1 MDYLRSID
9 VFSYILHLYTSNPFY
24 LFMLK
29 EKKSFFERLAGSIS
43 VEDEDDSVD
52 FMSPLPQDEPEEE
65 VPIKHVGSKTTVA
78 TGAARPKHMVTEEE
92 PEEDVEIEEG
102 ELSVDVYQ
110 TNTEIIIEAMVAGV
124 KPEDLHLS
132 ITRDMVTIKGR
143 RDGNTSVN
151 HDDYF
156 YKELYWGTFTRTI
169 LLPHEVEIEE
179 AEAVEKHGLLIIRLP
194 KVDKARQTK
203 LKVKSI

>member
-1 MDYLRSID
+1 
-9 VFSYILHLYTSNPFY
+9 
-24 LFMLK
+24 MLK

-43 VEDEDDSVD
+43 VDDEDDQVDFIREDEDT
-52 FMSPLPQDEPEEE
+52 EE
-65 VPIKHVGSKTTVA
+65 VPIKHGSKKPALTQPKGRA
-78 TGAARPKHMVTEEE
+78 TISHFD
-92 PEEDVEIEEG
+92 EDEQGGDVDMEEG

-110 TNTEIIIEAMVAGV
+110 TAAEIIIEAMVAGV

-143 RDGNTSVN
+143 RDGNSQVT

>member
-1 MDYLRSID
+1 
-9 VFSYILHLYTSNPFY
+9 
-24 LFMLK
+24 MLK
-29 EKKSFFERLAGSIS
+29 EKKSFFERLAGSINVDDEDEIMDFDQDNGEELPIKHIAS
-43 VEDEDDSVD
+43 KKADTLPSKNQSRHLSLDEDD
-52 FMSPLPQDEPEEE
+52 
-65 VPIKHVGSKTTVA
+65 
-78 TGAARPKHMVTEEE
+78 
-92 PEEDVEIEEG
+92 EDVMEEG

-110 TNTEIIIEAMVAGV
+110 TANEIIIEAMVAGV

-143 RDGNTSVN
+143 REGNNQVT

-156 YKELYWGTFTRTI
+156 YKELYWGSFTRTI

>member
-1 MDYLRSID
+1 
-9 VFSYILHLYTSNPFY
+9 
-24 LFMLK
+24 MLK

-43 VEDEDDSVD
+43 VEEEDDQVD
-52 FMSPLPQDEPEEE
+52 FTPEISHDEPEEE
-65 VPIKHVGSKTTVA
+65 LPVKHVGSKSA
-78 TGAARPKHMVTEEE
+78 QLSAQAARPKHHIVEEE
-92 PEEDVEIEEG
+92 TDEPEMEEG

-110 TNTEIIIEAMVAGV
+110 TNSEIIIEAMVAGV

-143 RDGNTSVN
+143 RDGNTQVN

>member
-1 MDYLRSID
+1 
-9 VFSYILHLYTSNPFY
+9 
-24 LFMLK
+24 MLK

-43 VEDEDDSVD
+43 VDDEDDVQD
-52 FMSPLPQDEPEEE
+52 FPIEEQEEE
-65 VPIKHVGSKTTVA
+65 VEDLPIKHSPSGKRLETSTTLIPKAKT
-78 TGAARPKHMVTEEE
+78 ARHLPLDEDMEEVD
-92 PEEDVEIEEG
+92 PDMEEG

-110 TNTEIIIEAMVAGV
+110 TANEIIIEAMVAGV

-143 RDGNTSVN
+143 RDGNTQVT

-156 YKELYWGTFTRTI
+156 YKELYWGSFTRTI

-194 KVDKARQTK
+194 KVDKARQAK
-203 LKVKSI
+203 IRVKSI

>member
-1 MDYLRSID
+1 
-9 VFSYILHLYTSNPFY
+9 
-24 LFMLK
+24 MLK

-43 VEDEDDSVD
+43 IDD
-52 FMSPLPQDEPEEE
+52 EEE
-65 VPIKHVGSKTTVA
+65 PLEVVEQEEEEMEEIPVRSTPKVSSHSARARTPISHIE
-78 TGAARPKHMVTEEE
+78 EEE
-92 PEEDVEIEEG
+92 PEMEEG

-110 TNTEIIIEAMVAGV
+110 TATEIIIEAMVAGV

-143 RDGNTSVN
+143 RDGNTQIS

-156 YKELYWGTFTRTI
+156 YKELYWGSFTRTI

-194 KVDKARQTK
+194 KLDKARQTK

>member
-1 MDYLRSID
+1 
-9 VFSYILHLYTSNPFY
+9 
-24 LFMLK
+24 MLK

-52 FMSPLPQDEPEEE
+52 FVAPQIEDEPEEE
-65 VPIKHVGSKTTVA
+65 VSIKHVGSKA
-78 TGAARPKHMVTEEE
+78 APAHQMARPKHHVVEEE
-92 PEEDVEIEEG
+92 ADEEEVDMEEG

-110 TNTEIIIEAMVAGV
+110 TNSEIIIEAMVAGV

-143 RDGNTSVN
+143 RDGNTQVN

>member
-1 MDYLRSID
+1 
-9 VFSYILHLYTSNPFY
+9 
-24 LFMLK
+24 MLK

-43 VEDEDDSVD
+43 VDDEDDPVD
-52 FMSPLPQDEPEEE
+52 FIQENEETEE
-65 VPIKHVGSKTTVA
+65 VPIKHVGKKAELAKTK
-78 TGAARPKHMVTEEE
+78 ARSLDID
-92 PEEDVEIEEG
+92 EDLDDVDSMIEEG

-110 TNTEIIIEAMVAGV
+110 TPSEIIIEAMVAGV

-143 RDGNTSVN
+143 RDGNTQIT

-156 YKELYWGTFTRTI
+156 YKELYWGSFTRTI

>member
-1 MDYLRSID
+1 
-9 VFSYILHLYTSNPFY
+9 
-24 LFMLK
+24 MLK

-43 VEDEDDSVD
+43 VEDEDD
-52 FMSPLPQDEPEEE
+52 QIEIEPERHEDIVEEE
-65 VPIKHVGSKTTVA
+65 VPIKHPSGKNSTISTAPRSKVHHVE
-78 TGAARPKHMVTEEE
+78 PEDQEEE
-92 PEEDVEIEEG
+92 PEMEEG

-110 TNTEIIIEAMVAGV
+110 TASEIIIEAMVAGV

-143 RDGNTSVN
+143 RDGNTQVN

>member
-1 MDYLRSID
+1 
-9 VFSYILHLYTSNPFY
+9 
-24 LFMLK
+24 MLK

-43 VEDEDDSVD
+43 VDDEDDVD
-52 FMSPLPQDEPEEE
+52 FSPEIEEQEEAEE
-65 VPIKHVGSKTTVA
+65 VPIKHTRKQSDMPAV
-78 TGAARPKHMVTEEE
+78 PKGRQHIAHI
-92 PEEDVEIEEG
+92 EDDADEDGDMEEG

-110 TNTEIIIEAMVAGV
+110 TANEIIIEAMVAGV

-143 RDGNTSVN
+143 RDGNTQVT

-156 YKELYWGTFTRTI
+156 YKELYWGSFTRTI

-194 KVDKARQTK
+194 KVDKARLTK

>member
-1 MDYLRSID
+1 
-9 VFSYILHLYTSNPFY
+9 
-24 LFMLK
+24 MLK
-29 EKKSFFERLAGSIS
+29 DKKSFFERLAGSIS
-43 VEDEDDSVD
+43 VDDEDDLDYAPEVTEMD
-52 FMSPLPQDEPEEE
+52 DEEE
-65 VPIKHVGSKTTVA
+65 VPIKHAKKASDMPTLPKNRQHVA
-78 TGAARPKHMVTEEE
+78 HI
-92 PEEDVEIEEG
+92 EDDADEVDMEEG

-110 TNTEIIIEAMVAGV
+110 TPAEIIIEAMVAGV

-143 RDGNTSVN
+143 RDGNTQVT

-156 YKELYWGTFTRTI
+156 YKELYWGAFSRTI

-179 AEAVEKHGLLIIRLP
+179 AEAVEKHGLLIVRLP

>member
-1 MDYLRSID
+1 
-9 VFSYILHLYTSNPFY
+9 
-24 LFMLK
+24 MLK

-43 VEDEDDSVD
+43 VEDEDDQVD
-52 FMSPLPQDEPEEE
+52 FNQEQTDDTPLEELP
-65 VPIKHVGSKTTVA
+65 VKHVGDRA
-78 TGAARPKHMVTEEE
+78 TPILQQARVKHQVIDEDGGSE
-92 PEEDVEIEEG
+92 PDMEEG

-110 TNTEIIIEAMVAGV
+110 TGTEIIIEAMVAGV

-143 RDGNTSVN
+143 RDGNTQVN

>member
-1 MDYLRSID
+1 
-9 VFSYILHLYTSNPFY
+9 
-24 LFMLK
+24 MLK

-43 VEDEDDSVD
+43 VDDEDELD
-52 FMSPLPQDEPEEE
+52 FVPEENETEEE
-65 VPIKHVGSKTTVA
+65 VPIKHVGKKSEMPTL
-78 TGAARPKHMVTEEE
+78 PKSRQHIAHI
-92 PEEDVEIEEG
+92 EDEDDVDMEEG

-110 TNTEIIIEAMVAGV
+110 TANEIIIEAMVAGV

-143 RDGNTSVN
+143 RDGNTQVT

-156 YKELYWGTFTRTI
+156 YKELYWGSFTRTI

>member
-1 MDYLRSID
+1 
-9 VFSYILHLYTSNPFY
+9 
-24 LFMLK
+24 MLK
-29 EKKSFFERLAGSIS
+29 KKSFLERLTGNIRL
-43 VEDEDDSVD
+43 EDE
-52 FMSPLPQDEPEEE
+52 EEE
-65 VPIKHVGSKTTVA
+65 FQDFSSLKIGKKNTNDSNPQVTIENEKDSS
-78 TGAARPKHMVTEEE
+78 TEEAQ
-92 PEEDVEIEEG
+92 
-102 ELSVDVYQ
+102 LTVDLYQ
-110 TNTEIIIEAMVAGV
+110 TPNEIVIQTMVAGV
-124 KPEDLHLS
+124 QPENLS
-132 ITRDMVTIKGR
+132 INITRDMVTIKGR
-143 RDGNTSVN
+143 RDGNTQVN

>member
-1 MDYLRSID
+1 
-9 VFSYILHLYTSNPFY
+9 
-24 LFMLK
+24 MLK
-29 EKKSFFERLAGSIS
+29 EKKSFFERLAGSIN
-43 VEDEDDSVD
+43 VDDEDEPID
-52 FMSPLPQDEPEEE
+52 FMEVDEEMEE
-65 VPIKHVGSKTTVA
+65 VPIKHVGKKSDTLPSKSRSHTVS
-78 TGAARPKHMVTEEE
+78 HVD
-92 PEEDVEIEEG
+92 EDEMDMEEG

-110 TNTEIIIEAMVAGV
+110 TPTEIIIEAMVAGV

-143 RDGNTSVN
+143 REGNTQVT

-156 YKELYWGTFTRTI
+156 YKELYWGSFTRTI

>member
-1 MDYLRSID
+1 MHVYCP
-9 VFSYILHLYTSNPFY
+9 YTHLK
-24 LFMLK
+24 LLIIMLK

-43 VEDEDDSVD
+43 VEDEDDQID
-52 FMSPLPQDEPEEE
+52 FTPEQDEVEEE
-65 VPIKHVGSKTTVA
+65 VPIKHAPTTRAQAPAHQV
-78 TGAARPKHMVTEEE
+78 TRPRAHHVIEEE
-92 PEEDVEIEEG
+92 PEEEPEMEEG

-110 TNTEIIIEAMVAGV
+110 TGTEIIIEAMVAGV

-143 RDGNTSVN
+143 RDGNTSVT

>member
-1 MDYLRSID
+1 
-9 VFSYILHLYTSNPFY
+9 
-24 LFMLK
+24 MLK

-43 VEDEDDSVD
+43 VDDEDDQID
-52 FMSPLPQDEPEEE
+52 FPAESEEMEE
-65 VPIKHVGSKTTVA
+65 VPIKHVGKKTETPVVKGKMTRPMHA
-78 TGAARPKHMVTEEE
+78 TDEM
-92 PEEDVEIEEG
+92 EDMEQDLEEG

-110 TNTEIIIEAMVAGV
+110 TPTEIIIEAMVAGV

-132 ITRDMVTIKGR
+132 ITRDMVTVKGR
-143 RDGNTSVN
+143 RDGNTQVT

-156 YKELYWGTFTRTI
+156 YKELYWGSFTRTI

>member
-1 MDYLRSID
+1 
-9 VFSYILHLYTSNPFY
+9 
-24 LFMLK
+24 MLK
-29 EKKSFFERLAGSIS
+29 EKKSFFERLAGSIN
-43 VEDEDDSVD
+43 VDEDDHFDD
-52 FMSPLPQDEPEEE
+52 FDRDEEKEEL
-65 VPIKHVGSKTTVA
+65 PIKHVGRKTDTPVLSNNKM
-78 TGAARPKHMVTEEE
+78 RPRHMALDEDMEEID
-92 PEEDVEIEEG
+92 PNMEEG

-110 TNTEIIIEAMVAGV
+110 TANEIIIEAMVAGV

-143 RDGNTSVN
+143 RDGTTQVT

-156 YKELYWGTFTRTI
+156 YKELYWGSFTRTI

-194 KVDKARQTK
+194 KVDKARQAK

>member
-1 MDYLRSID
+1 
-9 VFSYILHLYTSNPFY
+9 
-24 LFMLK
+24 MLK

-43 VEDEDDSVD
+43 VEDEDDQID
-52 FMSPLPQDEPEEE
+52 FTPEDAQDEEPVEE
-65 VPIKHVGSKTTVA
+65 VPIKHAPSKVA
-78 TGAARPKHMVTEEE
+78 TPRVASHTKTHHVVEEE
-92 PEEDVEIEEG
+92 EEEIVEEG

-110 TNTEIIIEAMVAGV
+110 TQSEIIIEAMVAGV

-143 RDGNTSVN
+143 RDGNTQVN

>member
-1 MDYLRSID
+1 
-9 VFSYILHLYTSNPFY
+9 
-24 LFMLK
+24 MLK

-43 VEDEDDSVD
+43 VDDEDEIVD
-52 FMSPLPQDEPEEE
+52 FDQETEDDGEEL
-65 VPIKHVGSKTTVA
+65 PIKHVGKRSVA
-78 TGAARPKHMVTEEE
+78 PTAKSSPRQITLDDEAG
-92 PEEDVEIEEG
+92 EG

-110 TNTEIIIEAMVAGV
+110 TANEIIIEAMVAGV

-143 RDGNTSVN
+143 RDGNTQIT

-169 LLPHEVEIEE
+169 LLPSEVEIEE

>member
-1 MDYLRSID
+1 
-9 VFSYILHLYTSNPFY
+9 
-24 LFMLK
+24 MLK
-29 EKKSFFERLAGSIS
+29 DKKSFFERLAGSIS
-43 VEDEDDSVD
+43 VDDEDDVQD
-52 FMSPLPQDEPEEE
+52 FRPEVADDDEDEEE
-65 VPIKHVGSKTTVA
+65 ELPIKHVQKRPLERSDRPEPLPLSKTKT
-78 TGAARPKHMVTEEE
+78 RHLPLDEDMEEVD
-92 PEEDVEIEEG
+92 PDMEEG

-110 TNTEIIIEAMVAGV
+110 TNSEIIIEAMVAGV

-143 RDGNTSVN
+143 RDGNTQVT

-156 YKELYWGTFTRTI
+156 YKELYWGSFTRTI

-194 KVDKARQTK
+194 KVDKARQQK

>member
-1 MDYLRSID
+1 
-9 VFSYILHLYTSNPFY
+9 
-24 LFMLK
+24 MLK

-43 VEDEDDSVD
+43 VEDEDDQID
-52 FMSPLPQDEPEEE
+52 FSPEQMDDEPEEE
-65 VPIKHVGSKTTVA
+65 VPIKHVGSKSQA
-78 TGAARPKHMVTEEE
+78 ASQIARPKHHVIEETEDAD
-92 PEEDVEIEEG
+92 PDMEEG

-110 TNTEIIIEAMVAGV
+110 TGTEIIIEAMVAGV

-143 RDGNTSVN
+143 RDGNTQVS

>member
-1 MDYLRSID
+1 
-9 VFSYILHLYTSNPFY
+9 
-24 LFMLK
+24 MLK

-43 VEDEDDSVD
+43 VEDEDDQID
-52 FMSPLPQDEPEEE
+52 FTPEQSSNEQEEE
-65 VPIKHVGSKTTVA
+65 LPIKHVGTKANSLSTQS
-78 TGAARPKHMVTEEE
+78 GRPKHHVVNEDTDE
-92 PEEDVEIEEG
+92 PEMEEG

-110 TNTEIIIEAMVAGV
+110 TGTEIIIEAMVAGV

-143 RDGNTSVN
+143 RDGNTQIT

>member
-1 MDYLRSID
+1 
-9 VFSYILHLYTSNPFY
+9 
-24 LFMLK
+24 MLK

-43 VEDEDDSVD
+43 VDDEDNDLD
-52 FMSPLPQDEPEEE
+52 FVREEEAEEE
-65 VPIKHVGSKTTVA
+65 VPVKHVGGK
-78 TGAARPKHMVTEEE
+78 AAKGDAPTSRSRAHAASASHIAHI
-92 PEEDVEIEEG
+92 EEDEDGVDLEEG

-110 TNTEIIIEAMVAGV
+110 TQNEIIIEAMVAGV

-143 RDGNTSVN
+143 RDGNTQVTG
-151 HDDYF
+151 DDYF
-156 YKELYWGTFTRTI
+156 YKELYWGSFTRTI

>member
-1 MDYLRSID
+1 
-9 VFSYILHLYTSNPFY
+9 
-24 LFMLK
+24 MLK

-52 FMSPLPQDEPEEE
+52 FTPEQVEAEEEE
-65 VPIKHVGSKTTVA
+65 VPVKHVAA
-78 TGAARPKHMVTEEE
+78 TRAQPQTQSQAAGRRIHHVEEE
-92 PEEDVEIEEG
+92 SEEEAEMEEG

-110 TNTEIIIEAMVAGV
+110 TANEIIIEAMVAGV
-124 KPEDLHLS
+124 KPEDLHIS
-132 ITRDMVTIKGR
+132 ITRDMVTVRGR
-143 RDGNTSVN
+143 RDGNTAVS

-179 AEAVEKHGLLIIRLP
+179 AEAVEKHGLLILRLP

>member
-1 MDYLRSID
+1 
-9 VFSYILHLYTSNPFY
+9 
-24 LFMLK
+24 MLK

-43 VEDEDDSVD
+43 VDDEDEILDVVE
-52 FMSPLPQDEPEEE
+52 QDEEMEE
-65 VPIKHVGSKTTVA
+65 VPIKHVGKKDMPAPKSK
-78 TGAARPKHMVTEEE
+78 ARHAVLDDNMEEV
-92 PEEDVEIEEG
+92 DVDMEEG

-110 TNTEIIIEAMVAGV
+110 TPTEIIIEAMVAGV

-143 RDGNTSVN
+143 RDGNTQVT

-194 KVDKARQTK
+194 KVDKARQAK

>member
-1 MDYLRSID
+1 
-9 VFSYILHLYTSNPFY
+9 
-24 LFMLK
+24 MLK

-43 VEDEDDSVD
+43 VEDEDDQID
-52 FMSPLPQDEPEEE
+52 FTPEREEVEEEE
-65 VPIKHVGSKTTVA
+65 VPIKHVGTKSVAPQATT
-78 TGAARPKHMVTEEE
+78 TRARIHHTVEEE
-92 PEEDVEIEEG
+92 PHEEDVEMEEG

-110 TNTEIIIEAMVAGV
+110 TQNEIIIEAMVAGV
-124 KPEDLHLS
+124 KPEDLHIS
-132 ITRDMVTIKGR
+132 ITRDMVTVRGR
-143 RDGNTSVN
+143 RDGNTSVT

-169 LLPHEVEIEE
+169 LLPHEVVIED
-179 AEAVEKHGLLIIRLP
+179 AEAVEKHGLLIVRLP

>member
-1 MDYLRSID
+1 
-9 VFSYILHLYTSNPFY
+9 
-24 LFMLK
+24 MLK

-43 VEDEDDSVD
+43 VEDEDEQVD
-52 FMSPLPQDEPEEE
+52 FTPDPRQEEPEEE
-65 VPIKHVGSKTTVA
+65 VPVKHMGSKTVPSNQM
-78 TGAARPKHMVTEEE
+78 ARPKHHVV
-92 PEEDVEIEEG
+92 EEDGEDVDPEMEEG

-110 TNTEIIIEAMVAGV
+110 TSNEIIIEAMVAGV

-132 ITRDMVTIKGR
+132 ITRDMVTVKGR
-143 RDGNTSVN
+143 RDGNTQVS